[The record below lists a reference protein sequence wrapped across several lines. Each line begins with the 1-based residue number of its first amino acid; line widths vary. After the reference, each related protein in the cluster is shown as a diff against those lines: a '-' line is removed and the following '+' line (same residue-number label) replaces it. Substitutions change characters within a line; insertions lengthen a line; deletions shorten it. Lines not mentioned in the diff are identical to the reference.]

1 MNATTLVADLLA
13 NPVGLALVIVFGF
26 IFLLLG
32 AEGLVDGASGLAK
45 RFGISNLVIGM
56 TVVAFGTSMPE
67 FVVNML
73 SVAEGQTDLALTNIV
88 GSNIINIFVILGL
101 TALVYPVASARSARV
116 FDIPMNIFAGI
127 VVLVAVLVTLPFE
140 STPGMSRV
148 SGIILLLIFCF
159 FMVHSVKTAKAE
171 PDSAEDIKP
180 MPLVKALIYIVS
192 GLAGLVL
199 GGEMI
204 VRGSVCVAAGLGI
217 SDAIIGLT
225 IVALGTS
232 LPELATSVVAATK
245 HNCDLAL
252 GNIVGSVSFNV
263 FFILGTSATLR
274 PLPAYEG
281 IILDCVMA
289 TLGAV
294 LVWLAVISNRQYEL
308 KRRHGALLLIVYA
321 AYLAYR
327 LINL

>member
-1 MNATTLVADLLA
+1 MT
-13 NPVGLALVIVFGF
+13 ALIIVFGF

-101 TALVYPVASARSARV
+101 TALVYPIASARSARV
-116 FDIPMNIFAGI
+116 FDIPMNILAGI

-140 STPGMSRV
+140 SVPGMSRL
-148 SGIILLLIFCF
+148 SGVILLLIFGI
-159 FMVHSVKTAKAE
+159 FMYHSVKTAKADTSPQPSPKE
-171 PDSAEDIKP
+171 RGL
-180 MPLVKALIYIVS
+180 LVNIVYIVL
-192 GLAGLVL
+192 GLAGLIV

-204 VRGSVCVAAGLGI
+204 VRGSVRVATELGV

-232 LPELATSVVAATK
+232 LPELATSVIAATK

-263 FFILGTSATLR
+263 FFILGTSALLR

-281 IILDCVMA
+281 IILDGIMA

-294 LVWLAVISNRQYEL
+294 LVWLGVISNRQHQL
-308 KRRHGALLLIVYA
+308 KRWHGALLLTVYA
-321 AYLAYR
+321 AYLTYR
-327 LINL
+327 LMNV

>member
-1 MNATTLVADLLA
+1 MT
-13 NPVGLALVIVFGF
+13 ALIIIFGF
-26 IFLLLG
+26 VFLLLG

-56 TVVAFGTSMPE
+56 TVMAFGTSMPE

-101 TALVYPVASARSARV
+101 TALVYPIASARSARV
-116 FDIPMNIFAGI
+116 FDIPMNILAGI
-127 VVLVAVLVTLPFE
+127 AVLVAVLVTLPFE
-140 STPGMSRV
+140 SVPGMSRL
-148 SGIILLLIFCF
+148 SGGILLLIFGI
-159 FMVHSVKTAKAE
+159 FMYHSVKTAKVE
-171 PDSAEDIKP
+171 PETDDTIKP
-180 MPLVKALIYIVS
+180 MTLAKALIYIVL

-204 VRGSVCVAAGLGI
+204 VRGSVRVATELGVP
-217 SDAIIGLT
+217 DAIIGLT

-263 FFILGTSATLR
+263 FFILGTSALIR

-281 IILDCVMA
+281 IVLDGIMA

-294 LVWLAVISNRQYEL
+294 LVWLGVISNRQHQL
-308 KRRHGALLLIVYA
+308 KRWHGALLLTVYA
-321 AYLAYR
+321 AYLTYR
-327 LINL
+327 LINV

>member
-1 MNATTLVADLLA
+1 MT
-13 NPVGLALVIVFGF
+13 ALIIVFGF
-26 IFLLLG
+26 VFLLLG

-101 TALVYPVASARSARV
+101 TALVYPIASARSARV
-116 FDIPMNIFAGI
+116 FDIPMNILAGV
-127 VVLVAVLVTLPFE
+127 VVLVAVLITLPFE
-140 STPGMSRV
+140 SMPGMSRL
-148 SGIILLLIFCF
+148 SGVILLLIFGI
-159 FMVHSVKTAKAE
+159 FMYHSVKTAKAE
-171 PDSAEDIKP
+171 PDSTEDFKP
-180 MPLVKALIYIVS
+180 MPLAKALIYIVL
-192 GLAGLVL
+192 GLAGLIV

-204 VRGSVCVAAGLGI
+204 VRGSVRVATELGVP
-217 SDAIIGLT
+217 DAIIGLT

-263 FFILGTSATLR
+263 FFILGTSALIR

-281 IILDCVMA
+281 IILDGIMA

-294 LVWLAVISNRQYEL
+294 LVWLGVISNRQHQL
-308 KRRHGALLLIVYA
+308 KRWYGALLLTVYA
-321 AYLAYR
+321 AYLTYR

>member
-1 MNATTLVADLLA
+1 MT
-13 NPVGLALVIVFGF
+13 ALIIVFGF

-101 TALVYPVASARSARV
+101 TALVYPIASARSARV
-116 FDIPMNIFAGI
+116 FDIPMNILAGI

-140 STPGMSRV
+140 SVPGMSRL
-148 SGIILLLIFCF
+148 SGGFLLLIFGI
-159 FMVHSVKTAKAE
+159 FMYHSVKTAKAE
-171 PDSAEDIKP
+171 PDSTENFKP
-180 MPLVKALIYIVS
+180 MPLAKALIYIVL
-192 GLAGLVL
+192 GLAGLIV

-204 VRGSVCVAAGLGI
+204 VRGSVRVATELGVP
-217 SDAIIGLT
+217 DAIIGLT

-263 FFILGTSATLR
+263 FFILGTSALLR

-281 IILDCVMA
+281 IILDGIMA

-294 LVWLAVISNRQYEL
+294 LVWLGVISNRQHQL
-308 KRRHGALLLIVYA
+308 KRWHGALLLTVYA
-321 AYLAYR
+321 AYLTYR

>member
-1 MNATTLVADLLA
+1 MT
-13 NPVGLALVIVFGF
+13 ALVIVLGF

-101 TALVYPVASARSARV
+101 TALVYPIASARSARV
-116 FDIPMNIFAGI
+116 FDIPMNILAGI

-140 STPGMSRV
+140 SVPGMSRL
-148 SGIILLLIFCF
+148 SGGFLMLIFGI
-159 FMVHSVKTAKAE
+159 FMYHSVKTAKAE
-171 PDSAEDIKP
+171 PDSTEDFKP
-180 MPLVKALIYIVS
+180 MPLAKALIYIVL
-192 GLAGLVL
+192 GLAGLII

-204 VRGSVCVAAGLGI
+204 VRGSVRVATELGVP
-217 SDAIIGLT
+217 DAIIGLT

-263 FFILGTSATLR
+263 FFILGTSALLR

-281 IILDCVMA
+281 IILDGIMA

-294 LVWLAVISNRQYEL
+294 LVWLGVISNRQHQL
-308 KRRHGALLLIVYA
+308 KRWHGALLLTVYA
-321 AYLAYR
+321 AYLTYR
-327 LINL
+327 LMNV

>member
-1 MNATTLVADLLA
+1 MT
-13 NPVGLALVIVFGF
+13 ALIIVFGF

-101 TALVYPVASARSARV
+101 TALVYPIASARSARV
-116 FDIPMNIFAGI
+116 FDIPMNILAGI

-140 STPGMSRV
+140 SVPGMSRL
-148 SGIILLLIFCF
+148 SGGFLLLIFGI
-159 FMVHSVKTAKAE
+159 FMYHSVKTAKAE
-171 PDSAEDIKP
+171 PDSTEDFKP
-180 MPLVKALIYIVS
+180 MPLAKSLIYIVL
-192 GLAGLVL
+192 GLAGLIL

-204 VRGSVCVAAGLGI
+204 VRGSVRVATELGVP
-217 SDAIIGLT
+217 DAIIGLT

-263 FFILGTSATLR
+263 FFILGTSALLR

-281 IILDCVMA
+281 IILDGIMA

-294 LVWLAVISNRQYEL
+294 LVWQGVISNRQHQL
-308 KRRHGALLLIVYA
+308 KRWHGALLLTVYA
-321 AYLAYR
+321 AYLTYR

>member
-1 MNATTLVADLLA
+1 MT
-13 NPVGLALVIVFGF
+13 ALIIIFGF

-101 TALVYPVASARSARV
+101 TALVYPIASARSARV
-116 FDIPMNIFAGI
+116 FDIPMNILAGV

-140 STPGMSRV
+140 SVPGMSRL
-148 SGIILLLIFCF
+148 SGGFLLLIFGI
-159 FMVHSVKTAKAE
+159 FMYHSVKTAKAE
-171 PDSAEDIKP
+171 PDSTEDFKP
-180 MPLVKALIYIVS
+180 MPLAKALIYIVL
-192 GLAGLVL
+192 GLAGLIV

-204 VRGSVCVAAGLGI
+204 VRGSVRVATELGVP
-217 SDAIIGLT
+217 DAIIGLT

-263 FFILGTSATLR
+263 FFILGTSALLR

-281 IILDCVMA
+281 IILDGIMA

-294 LVWLAVISNRQYEL
+294 LVWLGVISNRQHQL
-308 KRRHGALLLIVYA
+308 KRWHGAVLLIVYA
-321 AYLAYR
+321 AYLTYR

>member
-1 MNATTLVADLLA
+1 MT
-13 NPVGLALVIVFGF
+13 ALIIVFGF
-26 IFLLLG
+26 VFLLLG

-101 TALVYPVASARSARV
+101 TALVYPIASARSARV
-116 FDIPMNIFAGI
+116 FDIPMNILAGV

-140 STPGMSRV
+140 STPGMSRL
-148 SGIILLLIFCF
+148 SGGFLLLIFGI
-159 FMVHSVKTAKAE
+159 FMYHSVKTAKAE
-171 PDSAEDIKP
+171 PDSTEDFKP
-180 MPLVKALIYIVS
+180 MSLAKALIYIVL
-192 GLAGLVL
+192 GLAGLIV

-204 VRGSVCVAAGLGI
+204 VRGSIRVATELGVP
-217 SDAIIGLT
+217 DAIIGLT

-245 HNCDLAL
+245 HNCDLAF

-263 FFILGTSATLR
+263 FFILGTSALLR

-281 IILDCVMA
+281 IILDGIMA

-294 LVWLAVISNRQYEL
+294 LVWLGVISNRQHQL
-308 KRRHGALLLIVYA
+308 KRWHGALLLTVYA
-321 AYLAYR
+321 AYLTYR

>member
-1 MNATTLVADLLA
+1 MT
-13 NPVGLALVIVFGF
+13 ALIIVFGF
-26 IFLLLG
+26 VFLLLG

-101 TALVYPVASARSARV
+101 TALVYPIASARSARV
-116 FDIPMNIFAGI
+116 FDIPMNILAGV
-127 VVLVAVLVTLPFE
+127 VVLVAVLITLPFE
-140 STPGMSRV
+140 SMPGMSRL
-148 SGIILLLIFCF
+148 SGVILLLIFGI
-159 FMVHSVKTAKAE
+159 FMYHSVKTAKAE
-171 PDSAEDIKP
+171 PDSTEDFKP
-180 MPLVKALIYIVS
+180 MPLAKALIYIVL
-192 GLAGLVL
+192 GLAGLIV

-204 VRGSVCVAAGLGI
+204 VRGSVRVATELGVP
-217 SDAIIGLT
+217 DAIIGLT

-263 FFILGTSATLR
+263 FFILGTSALIR

-281 IILDCVMA
+281 IILDGIMA

-294 LVWLAVISNRQYEL
+294 LVWLGVISNRQHQL
-308 KRRHGALLLIVYA
+308 KRWHGALLLTIYA
-321 AYLAYR
+321 AYLTYR

>member
-1 MNATTLVADLLA
+1 MT
-13 NPVGLALVIVFGF
+13 ALIIVFGF

-101 TALVYPVASARSARV
+101 TALVYPIASARSARV
-116 FDIPMNIFAGI
+116 FDIPMNILAGI
-127 VVLVAVLVTLPFE
+127 VVLVAVLVTLPLE
-140 STPGMSRV
+140 SVQGMSRL
-148 SGIILLLIFCF
+148 SGGFLLLIFGI
-159 FMVHSVKTAKAE
+159 FMYHSVKTAKAE
-171 PDSAEDIKP
+171 PDSTEDFKP
-180 MPLVKALIYIVS
+180 MPLAKALIYIVL
-192 GLAGLVL
+192 GFAGLIV

-204 VRGSVCVAAGLGI
+204 VRGSVRVATELGVP
-217 SDAIIGLT
+217 DAIIGLT

-263 FFILGTSATLR
+263 FFILGTSALLR

-281 IILDCVMA
+281 IILDGIMA

-294 LVWLAVISNRQYEL
+294 LVWLGVISNRQHQL
-308 KRRHGALLLIVYA
+308 KRWHGALLLTVYA
-321 AYLAYR
+321 AYLTYR

>member
-1 MNATTLVADLLA
+1 MT
-13 NPVGLALVIVFGF
+13 ALIIVFGF
-26 IFLLLG
+26 VFLLLG

-101 TALVYPVASARSARV
+101 TALVYPIASARSARV
-116 FDIPMNIFAGI
+116 FDIPMNILAGI

-140 STPGMSRV
+140 PVPGMSRL
-148 SGIILLLIFCF
+148 SGVILLLIFGI
-159 FMVHSVKTAKAE
+159 FMYHSVKTAKDDTSPQPSPKE
-171 PDSAEDIKP
+171 RGL
-180 MPLVKALIYIVS
+180 LVNIVHIVL
-192 GLAGLVL
+192 GLAGLII

-204 VRGSVCVAAGLGI
+204 VRGSVRVAIELGVP
-217 SDAIIGLT
+217 DAIIGLT

-263 FFILGTSATLR
+263 FFILGTSALLR

-281 IILDCVMA
+281 IILDGIMA

-294 LVWLAVISNRQYEL
+294 LVWLGVISNRQHQL
-308 KRRHGALLLIVYA
+308 KRWHGALLLTVYA
-321 AYLAYR
+321 AYLTYR

>member
-1 MNATTLVADLLA
+1 MT
-13 NPVGLALVIVFGF
+13 ALIIVFGF

-101 TALVYPVASARSARV
+101 TALVYPIASARSARV
-116 FDIPMNIFAGI
+116 FDIPMNILAGV

-140 STPGMSRV
+140 SVPGMSRL
-148 SGIILLLIFCF
+148 SGGFLLLIFGI
-159 FMVHSVKTAKAE
+159 FMYHSVKTAKAE
-171 PDSAEDIKP
+171 PDSTEDFKP
-180 MPLVKALIYIVS
+180 MPLAKALIYIVL
-192 GLAGLVL
+192 GLAGLIL

-204 VRGSVCVAAGLGI
+204 VRGSVRMATELGVP
-217 SDAIIGLT
+217 DAIIGLT

-263 FFILGTSATLR
+263 FFILGTSALLR

-281 IILDCVMA
+281 IILDGIMA

-294 LVWLAVISNRQYEL
+294 LVWLGVISNRQHQL
-308 KRRHGALLLIVYA
+308 KRWHGAVLLIVYA
-321 AYLAYR
+321 AYLTYR
-327 LINL
+327 LINV

>member
-1 MNATTLVADLLA
+1 MT
-13 NPVGLALVIVFGF
+13 ALIIVFGF

-101 TALVYPVASARSARV
+101 TALVYPIASARSARV
-116 FDIPMNIFAGI
+116 FDIPMNILAGV

-140 STPGMSRV
+140 SVPGMSRL
-148 SGIILLLIFCF
+148 SGGFLLLIFGI
-159 FMVHSVKTAKAE
+159 FMYHSVKTAKAE
-171 PDSAEDIKP
+171 PDSTEDFKP
-180 MPLVKALIYIVS
+180 MPLAKALIYIVL
-192 GLAGLVL
+192 GLAGLIL

-204 VRGSVCVAAGLGI
+204 VRGSVRMATELGVP
-217 SDAIIGLT
+217 DAIIGLT

-263 FFILGTSATLR
+263 FFILGTSALLR

-281 IILDCVMA
+281 IILDGIMA

-294 LVWLAVISNRQYEL
+294 LVWLGVISNRQHQL
-308 KRRHGALLLIVYA
+308 MRWHGAVLLIVYA
-321 AYLAYR
+321 AYLTYR
-327 LINL
+327 LINV

>member
-1 MNATTLVADLLA
+1 MT
-13 NPVGLALVIVFGF
+13 ALIIIFGF

-73 SVAEGQTDLALTNIV
+73 AVAEGQTDLALTNIV
-88 GSNIINIFVILGL
+88 VSNIINIFFILGP
-101 TALVYPVASARSARV
+101 TAVVYPIASARSARV
-116 FDIPMNIFAGI
+116 FDIPMNILAGV

-140 STPGMSRV
+140 SVPGMSRM
-148 SGIILLLIFCF
+148 SGGFFLLIFGI
-159 FMVHSVKTAKAE
+159 FMYHSVKTAKAE
-171 PDSAEDIKP
+171 PDSTEDFKP
-180 MPLVKALIYIVS
+180 MPLAKALIYIVL
-192 GLAGLVL
+192 GLAGLIV

-204 VRGSVCVAAGLGI
+204 VRGSVRVAMELGVP
-217 SDAIIGLT
+217 DAIIGLT

-263 FFILGTSATLR
+263 FFILGTSALLR

-281 IILDCVMA
+281 IILDGIMA

-294 LVWLAVISNRQYEL
+294 LVWLGVISNRQHQL
-308 KRRHGALLLIVYA
+308 KRRHGAVLLIVYA
-321 AYLAYR
+321 AYLTYR

>member
-1 MNATTLVADLLA
+1 MT
-13 NPVGLALVIVFGF
+13 ALIIVFGF

-101 TALVYPVASARSARV
+101 TALVYPIASARSARV
-116 FDIPMNIFAGI
+116 FDIPMNILAGI

-140 STPGMSRV
+140 SVPGMSRL
-148 SGIILLLIFCF
+148 SGGFLLLIFGI
-159 FMVHSVKTAKAE
+159 FMYHSVKTAKAE
-171 PDSAEDIKP
+171 PDSTEDFKP
-180 MPLVKALIYIVS
+180 MPLAKALIYIFL
-192 GLAGLVL
+192 GLAGLIV

-204 VRGSVCVAAGLGI
+204 VRGSVRVATELGVP
-217 SDAIIGLT
+217 DAIIGLT

-263 FFILGTSATLR
+263 FFILGTSALLR

-281 IILDCVMA
+281 IILDGIMA

-294 LVWLAVISNRQYEL
+294 LVWLVVISNRQHQL
-308 KRRHGALLLIVYA
+308 KRWHGALLLTVYA
-321 AYLAYR
+321 AYLTYR

>member
-1 MNATTLVADLLA
+1 MT
-13 NPVGLALVIVFGF
+13 ALVIVFGF
-26 IFLLLG
+26 VFLLLG
-32 AEGLVDGASGLAK
+32 AEGLVDGASGLTK

-101 TALVYPVASARSARV
+101 TALVYPIASARSARV
-116 FDIPMNIFAGI
+116 FDIPMNILAGI

-140 STPGMSRV
+140 SVPGMSRL
-148 SGIILLLIFCF
+148 SGVILLLIFGI
-159 FMVHSVKTAKAE
+159 FMYHSVKTAKAE
-171 PDSAEDIKP
+171 PDSTEDFKP
-180 MPLVKALIYIVS
+180 MPLAKALIYIVL
-192 GLAGLVL
+192 GLAGLIV

-204 VRGSVCVAAGLGI
+204 VRGSVRVATELGVP
-217 SDAIIGLT
+217 DAIIGLT

-263 FFILGTSATLR
+263 FFILGTSALLR

-281 IILDCVMA
+281 IILDGIMA

-294 LVWLAVISNRQYEL
+294 LVWLGVISNRQHQL
-308 KRRHGALLLIVYA
+308 KRWHGALLLTVYA
-321 AYLAYR
+321 AYLTYR
-327 LINL
+327 LINV

>member
-1 MNATTLVADLLA
+1 MT
-13 NPVGLALVIVFGF
+13 ALVIVFGF
-26 IFLLLG
+26 VFLLLG

-101 TALVYPVASARSARV
+101 TAMVYPIASARSARG
-116 FDIPMNIFAGI
+116 FDIPMNILAGI
-127 VVLVAVLVTLPFE
+127 VVLIAVLVTLPFE
-140 STPGMSRV
+140 SVPGMSRL
-148 SGIILLLIFCF
+148 SGAILLLIFGI
-159 FMVHSVKTAKAE
+159 FMYHSVKTAKAE
-171 PDSAEDIKP
+171 PDSTEDFKP
-180 MPLVKALIYIVS
+180 MPLAKALIYIVL
-192 GLAGLVL
+192 GLAGLIL

-204 VRGSVCVAAGLGI
+204 VRGSVRVATELGVP
-217 SDAIIGLT
+217 DAIIGLT

-252 GNIVGSVSFNV
+252 GNIVGSGSFNV
-263 FFILGTSATLR
+263 FFILGTSALLR

-281 IILDCVMA
+281 IILDGIMA

-294 LVWLAVISNRQYEL
+294 LVWLGVISNRQHQL
-308 KRRHGALLLIVYA
+308 KRWHGAVLLIVYA
-321 AYLAYR
+321 AYLTYR
-327 LINL
+327 LMNV

>member
-1 MNATTLVADLLA
+1 MT
-13 NPVGLALVIVFGF
+13 ALVIVLGF

-101 TALVYPVASARSARV
+101 TALVYPIASARSARV
-116 FDIPMNIFAGI
+116 FDIPMNILAGI

-140 STPGMSRV
+140 TTPGMSRM
-148 SGIILLLIFCF
+148 SGVILLLIFCL
-159 FMVHSVKTAKAE
+159 FMAHSVRTAKSE
-171 PDSAEDIKP
+171 PDTAEDIKP
-180 MPLVKALIYIVS
+180 MPLAKALVYIVL
-192 GLAGLVL
+192 GLAGLIL

-204 VRGSVCVAAGLGI
+204 VRGSVRVATELGVP
-217 SDAIIGLT
+217 DAIIGLT

-263 FFILGTSATLR
+263 FFILGTSALLR

-281 IILDCVMA
+281 IILDGIMA

-294 LVWLAVISNRQYEL
+294 LVWLGVISNRQHQL
-308 KRRHGALLLIVYA
+308 KRWHGALLLTVYA
-321 AYLAYR
+321 AYLTYR
-327 LINL
+327 LMNV

>member
-1 MNATTLVADLLA
+1 MT
-13 NPVGLALVIVFGF
+13 ALIIIFGF

-101 TALVYPVASARSARV
+101 TALVYPIASARSARV
-116 FDIPMNIFAGI
+116 FDIPMNILAGI

-140 STPGMSRV
+140 SVPGMSRL
-148 SGIILLLIFCF
+148 SGGFLLLIFGI
-159 FMVHSVKTAKAE
+159 FMYHSVKIAKAE
-171 PDSAEDIKP
+171 PDSTEDFKP
-180 MPLVKALIYIVS
+180 MPLAKVLIYIVL
-192 GLAGLVL
+192 GLAGLIV

-204 VRGSVCVAAGLGI
+204 VRGSVRVATELGLP
-217 SDAIIGLT
+217 DAIIGLT

-232 LPELATSVVAATK
+232 LPELATSVVAAAK

-263 FFILGTSATLR
+263 FFILGTSALLR

-281 IILDCVMA
+281 IILDGIMA

-294 LVWLAVISNRQYEL
+294 LVWLGVISNRQHQL
-308 KRRHGALLLIVYA
+308 KRWHGAVLLIVYA
-321 AYLAYR
+321 AYLTYR

>member
-1 MNATTLVADLLA
+1 MT
-13 NPVGLALVIVFGF
+13 ALIILFGF
-26 IFLLLG
+26 VFLLLG

-67 FVVNML
+67 FVVNMF

-101 TALVYPVASARSARV
+101 TALVYPIASARSARV
-116 FDIPMNIFAGI
+116 FDIPMNILAGI
-127 VVLVAVLVTLPFE
+127 VVLIAVLVTLPFE
-140 STPGMSRV
+140 SVQGMSRL
-148 SGIILLLIFCF
+148 SGVILLLIFGI
-159 FMVHSVKTAKAE
+159 FMYHSVKTAKAE
-171 PDSAEDIKP
+171 PDNAEDFKP
-180 MPLVKALIYIVS
+180 MPLAKALIYIVL
-192 GLAGLVL
+192 GLAGLII

-204 VRGSVCVAAGLGI
+204 VRGSVRVATELGVP
-217 SDAIIGLT
+217 DAIIGLT

-232 LPELATSVVAATK
+232 LPELATSVLAATK

-263 FFILGTSATLR
+263 FFILGTSALLR

-281 IILDCVMA
+281 IILDGIMA

-294 LVWLAVISNRQYEL
+294 LVWLGVISNRQHQL
-308 KRRHGALLLIVYA
+308 KRSHGALLLIVYA
-321 AYLAYR
+321 AYLTYR

>member
-1 MNATTLVADLLA
+1 MT
-13 NPVGLALVIVFGF
+13 ALIIVFGF
-26 IFLLLG
+26 VFLLLG

-101 TALVYPVASARSARV
+101 TALVYPIASARSARV
-116 FDIPMNIFAGI
+116 FDIPMNILAGI
-127 VVLVAVLVTLPFE
+127 VVLVAVLITLPFE
-140 STPGMSRV
+140 SMPGMSRL
-148 SGIILLLIFCF
+148 SGVILLLIFGI
-159 FMVHSVKTAKAE
+159 FMYHSVKTAKAE
-171 PDSAEDIKP
+171 PDSTEDFKP
-180 MPLVKALIYIVS
+180 MPLAKALIYIVL
-192 GLAGLVL
+192 GLAGLIV

-204 VRGSVCVAAGLGI
+204 VRGSVRVATELGVP
-217 SDAIIGLT
+217 DAIIGLT

-263 FFILGTSATLR
+263 FFILGTSALLR

-281 IILDCVMA
+281 IILDGIMA

-294 LVWLAVISNRQYEL
+294 LVWLGVISNRQHQL
-308 KRRHGALLLIVYA
+308 KRWHGALLLTVYA
-321 AYLAYR
+321 AYLTYR

>member
-1 MNATTLVADLLA
+1 MT
-13 NPVGLALVIVFGF
+13 ALVIVFGF

-101 TALVYPVASARSARV
+101 TALVYPIASARSARV
-116 FDIPMNIFAGI
+116 FDIPMNILAGI

-140 STPGMSRV
+140 STPGMSRL
-148 SGIILLLIFCF
+148 SGGILLLIFGI
-159 FMVHSVKTAKAE
+159 FMYHSVKTAK
-171 PDSAEDIKP
+171 EDTSSQPSPKERGL
-180 MPLVKALIYIVS
+180 LVNIVYIVL
-192 GLAGLVL
+192 GLAGLIV

-204 VRGSVCVAAGLGI
+204 VRGSVRVATELGVP
-217 SDAIIGLT
+217 DAIIGLT

-263 FFILGTSATLR
+263 FFILGTSALLR

-281 IILDCVMA
+281 IILDGIMA

-294 LVWLAVISNRQYEL
+294 LVWLGVISNRQHQL
-308 KRRHGALLLIVYA
+308 KRWHGAVLLIVYA
-321 AYLAYR
+321 AYLTYR
-327 LINL
+327 LINV

>member
-1 MNATTLVADLLA
+1 MT
-13 NPVGLALVIVFGF
+13 ALIIIFGF

-73 SVAEGQTDLALTNIV
+73 AVAEGQTDLALTNIV

-101 TALVYPVASARSARV
+101 TALVYPIASARSARV
-116 FDIPMNIFAGI
+116 FDIPMNILAG
-127 VVLVAVLVTLPFE
+127 VMVLVAVLVTLPFE
-140 STPGMSRV
+140 SVPGMSRM
-148 SGIILLLIFCF
+148 SGGFLLLIFGI
-159 FMVHSVKTAKAE
+159 FMYHSVKIAKAE
-171 PDSAEDIKP
+171 PDSTEDFKP
-180 MPLVKALIYIVS
+180 MPLAKALIYIVL
-192 GLAGLVL
+192 GLAGLIV

-204 VRGSVCVAAGLGI
+204 VRGSVRVATELGVP
-217 SDAIIGLT
+217 DAIIGLT

-263 FFILGTSATLR
+263 FFILGTSALLR

-281 IILDCVMA
+281 IILDGIMA

-294 LVWLAVISNRQYEL
+294 LVWLGVISNRQHQL
-308 KRRHGALLLIVYA
+308 KRWHGAVLLIVYA
-321 AYLAYR
+321 AYLTYR

>member
-1 MNATTLVADLLA
+1 MQQIIDSLLA
-13 NPVGLALVIVFGF
+13 NPLSLSLVVVFGF

-32 AEGLVDGASGLAK
+32 AEGLVDGASALAK

-67 FVVNML
+67 FVVNMF

-101 TALVYPVASARSARV
+101 TALVCPIASARSARV
-116 FDIPMNIFAGI
+116 FDIPMNILAGL

-140 STPGMSRV
+140 SVQGMSRL
-148 SGIILLLIFCF
+148 SGVILLLIFCL
-159 FMVHSVKTAKAE
+159 FMYHSVKTAEAE
-171 PDSAEDIKP
+171 PDSADNIKP
-180 MPLVKALIYIVS
+180 MPLAKSLIYIVL

-204 VRGSVCVAAGLGI
+204 VRGSVRVAAGLGV

-225 IVALGTS
+225 VVALGTS

-274 PLPAYEG
+274 PLPAYDG
-281 IILDCVMA
+281 IVLDGIMA

-294 LVWLAVISNRQYEL
+294 LVWLGVISDRQHSL
-308 KRRHGALLLIVYA
+308 QRWHGAILLIVYA
-321 AYLAYR
+321 AYLTYR
-327 LINL
+327 LINI

>member
-1 MNATTLVADLLA
+1 MI
-13 NPVGLALVIVFGF
+13 IVFGF
-26 IFLLLG
+26 VFLLLG

-88 GSNIINIFVILGL
+88 GSNIINIINIFVILGL
-101 TALVYPVASARSARV
+101 TALVYPIASARSARV
-116 FDIPMNIFAGI
+116 FDIPMNILAGI

-140 STPGMSRV
+140 SVPGMSRL
-148 SGIILLLIFCF
+148 SGVILLLIFGI
-159 FMVHSVKTAKAE
+159 FMYHSVKTAK
-171 PDSAEDIKP
+171 EDTSPQPSPKERGF
-180 MPLVKALIYIVS
+180 LVNIVYTVL
-192 GLAGLVL
+192 GLAGLII

-204 VRGSVCVAAGLGI
+204 VRGSVRVATEVGVP
-217 SDAIIGLT
+217 DAIIGLT

-263 FFILGTSATLR
+263 FFILGTSALLR

-281 IILDCVMA
+281 IILDGIMA

-294 LVWLAVISNRQYEL
+294 LVWLGVISNRQHQL
-308 KRRHGALLLIVYA
+308 KRWHGALLLTVYA
-321 AYLAYR
+321 AYLTYR

>member
-1 MNATTLVADLLA
+1 MT
-13 NPVGLALVIVFGF
+13 ALIIVFGF
-26 IFLLLG
+26 VFLLLG

-101 TALVYPVASARSARV
+101 TALVYPIASARSARV
-116 FDIPMNIFAGI
+116 FDIPMNILAGV
-127 VVLVAVLVTLPFE
+127 VVLVAVLITLPFE
-140 STPGMSRV
+140 SMPGMSRL
-148 SGIILLLIFCF
+148 SGVILLLIFGI
-159 FMVHSVKTAKAE
+159 FMYHSVKTAKAE
-171 PDSAEDIKP
+171 PDSTEDFKP
-180 MPLVKALIYIVS
+180 MPLAKALIYIVL
-192 GLAGLVL
+192 GLAGLIV

-204 VRGSVCVAAGLGI
+204 VRGSVRIATELGVP
-217 SDAIIGLT
+217 DAIIGLT

-263 FFILGTSATLR
+263 FFILGTSALIR

-281 IILDCVMA
+281 IILDGIMA

-294 LVWLAVISNRQYEL
+294 LVWLGVISNRQHQL
-308 KRRHGALLLIVYA
+308 KRWHGALLLTIYA
-321 AYLAYR
+321 AYLTYR

>member
-1 MNATTLVADLLA
+1 MT
-13 NPVGLALVIVFGF
+13 ALIIVFGF

-101 TALVYPVASARSARV
+101 TALVYPIASARSARV
-116 FDIPMNIFAGI
+116 FDIPMNILAGV

-140 STPGMSRV
+140 SVPGMSRL
-148 SGIILLLIFCF
+148 SGGFLLLIFGI
-159 FMVHSVKTAKAE
+159 FMYHSVKTAKAE
-171 PDSAEDIKP
+171 PDSTEDFKP
-180 MPLVKALIYIVS
+180 MPLAKALIYIVL
-192 GLAGLVL
+192 GLAGLIL

-204 VRGSVCVAAGLGI
+204 VRGSVRVATELGVP
-217 SDAIIGLT
+217 DAIIGLT

-263 FFILGTSATLR
+263 FFILGTSALLR

-281 IILDCVMA
+281 IILDGIMA

-294 LVWLAVISNRQYEL
+294 LVWLGVISNRQHQL
-308 KRRHGALLLIVYA
+308 KRWHGALLLTVYA
-321 AYLAYR
+321 AYLTYR

>member
-1 MNATTLVADLLA
+1 MT
-13 NPVGLALVIVFGF
+13 ALIIVFGF
-26 IFLLLG
+26 VFLLLG

-101 TALVYPVASARSARV
+101 TALVYPIASARSARI
-116 FDIPMNIFAGI
+116 FDIPMNILAGV

-140 STPGMSRV
+140 SVPGMSRL
-148 SGIILLLIFCF
+148 SGVILLLIFGI
-159 FMVHSVKTAKAE
+159 FMYHSVKTAKAE
-171 PDSAEDIKP
+171 PDSTEDFKP
-180 MPLVKALIYIVS
+180 MPLAKALIYIVL
-192 GLAGLVL
+192 GLAGLIV

-204 VRGSVCVAAGLGI
+204 VRGSVRVATELGV

-263 FFILGTSATLR
+263 FFILGTSALLR

-281 IILDCVMA
+281 IILDGIMA

-294 LVWLAVISNRQYEL
+294 LVWLGVISNRQHQL
-308 KRRHGALLLIVYA
+308 KRWHGALLLTVYA
-321 AYLAYR
+321 AYLTYR
-327 LINL
+327 LMNV

>member
-1 MNATTLVADLLA
+1 MT
-13 NPVGLALVIVFGF
+13 ALIIIFGF
-26 IFLLLG
+26 VFLLLG

-56 TVVAFGTSMPE
+56 TIVAFGTSMPE

-101 TALVYPVASARSARV
+101 TALVYPIASARSARV
-116 FDIPMNIFAGI
+116 FDIPMNILAGI

-140 STPGMSRV
+140 SVPGMSRL
-148 SGIILLLIFCF
+148 SGGFLLLIFGI
-159 FMVHSVKTAKAE
+159 FMYHSVKTAKVE
-171 PDSAEDIKP
+171 PDSTEDFKP
-180 MPLVKALIYIVS
+180 MPLAKSLIYIVL

-204 VRGSVCVAAGLGI
+204 VRGSVRVATELGVP
-217 SDAIIGLT
+217 DAIIGLT

-263 FFILGTSATLR
+263 FFILGTSALLR

-281 IILDCVMA
+281 IILDGIMA

-294 LVWLAVISNRQYEL
+294 LVWLGVISNRQHQL
-308 KRRHGALLLIVYA
+308 KRWHGALLLTVYA
-321 AYLAYR
+321 AYLTYR
-327 LINL
+327 LINV

>member
-1 MNATTLVADLLA
+1 MT
-13 NPVGLALVIVFGF
+13 ALVIVFGF

-101 TALVYPVASARSARV
+101 TALVYPIASARSARV
-116 FDIPMNIFAGI
+116 FDIPMNILAGI

-140 STPGMSRV
+140 SVPGMSHV
-148 SGIILLLIFCF
+148 SGVVLLLIFCL
-159 FMVHSVKTAKAE
+159 FMAHSVKTAKAE
-171 PDSAEDIKP
+171 PDSADDIKP
-180 MPLVKALIYIVS
+180 MPLVKALIYIVL

-204 VRGSVCVAAGLGI
+204 VRGSVRVATELGVP
-217 SDAIIGLT
+217 DAIIGLT

-263 FFILGTSATLR
+263 FFILGTSALLR

-281 IILDCVMA
+281 IILDGIMA

-294 LVWLAVISNRQYEL
+294 LVWFGVISNRQHQL
-308 KRRHGALLLIVYA
+308 KRWHGALLLTVYA
-321 AYLAYR
+321 AYLTYR